1 MIGAI
6 SRKLSMSRREKRVSF
21 LSCTDCKTFHFLILS
36 GLTPLFMISS
46 LGSCAALE
54 AHPCRY
60 SAISTSSCSVILS
73 VLGGTR
79 PLMPSLS
86 LSVLGN
92 PRPLLKIGSL
102 KRFLPFLRTISALR
116 YSPPIIFDA
125 IPLLCFSL
133 QPPTELAAAAFL
145 SRPLERE
152 VWMVLTR

>member
-6 SRKLSMSRREKRVSF
+6 SRKLSMSSREKRVSF

-54 AHPCRY
+54 AQPCLY
-60 SAISTSSCSVILS
+60 SAISTSSCSDISS

-79 PLMPSLS
+79 PLIPSLS

-102 KRFLPFLRTISALR
+102 KRFLPFFRTISALR
-116 YSPPIIFDA
+116 YSPPIILDA
-125 IPLLCFSL
+125 IPFIWLS
-133 QPPTELAAAAFL
+133 QPPTELVAAFL
-145 SRPLERE
+145 NRPLERE
-152 VWMVLTR
+152 VWMVFTR